1 MTGGRLART
10 IGTVLVL
17 AATAV
22 LAPAATAAEVPHK
35 VMMVLWRGCEDACKG
50 FQEYLR
56 SKDASV
62 EFLLRDV
69 KQDAT
74 ELPGL
79 VREAR
84 ALAVD
89 LVVTWGTTATL
100 GIVGEYD
107 KADPERYLTDIP
119 VLFMIVTDPLEA
131 RVVENLERPGR
142 NVSGTLYLVPE
153 DVQMRAIRTYL
164 PFDKLGMIYNTNE
177 VNAVISADKIR
188 KIAEEQDFQVVARE
202 VPNDVGGKP
211 IVDSLPGLIGEL
223 AEAKVD
229 LIYIGSSSF
238 IVLNRD
244 VFTRAAVERGLP
256 VAAAGEVAVV
266 ESDALM
272 GLVSRYHTVGQLTAA
287 RAEEILSGGKRP
299 AEIAVESLS
308 RYSFLVNMDVARRL
322 GRYPPMTLLNIA
334 EVVKAPQGSR

>member
-1 MTGGRLART
+1 MIGRRLART
-10 IGTVLVL
+10 IRTVLILV
-17 AATAV
+17 ATAA
-22 LAPAATAAEVPHK
+22 LAPAAATAEPPHK
-35 VMMVLWRGCEDACKG
+35 VMMVLWRGCEDACQG

-74 ELPGL
+74 QLPGL
-79 VREAR
+79 VKEAR

-107 KADPERYLTDIP
+107 KADPDRYLTDIP

-131 RVVENLERPGR
+131 RVVQDLERPGR

-153 DVQMRAIRTYL
+153 DVQMRAIRSYL

-188 KIAEEQDFQVVARE
+188 KVAVEQGFQVVARE
-202 VPNDVGGKP
+202 VPNDAGGKP
-211 IVDSLPGLIGEL
+211 IVDSLSGLIGEL
-223 AEAKVD
+223 AKEKVD

-244 VFTRAAVERGLP
+244 VFTRAAIERGLP

-287 RAEEILSGGKRP
+287 RAEEILYGGKQP
-299 AEIAVESLS
+299 GEIAVESLS

-334 EVVKAPQGSR
+334 EVVKAPQEVR

>member
-1 MTGGRLART
+1 MIGRRLART
-10 IGTVLVL
+10 IGTILVL
-17 AATAV
+17 AAAAAF
-22 LAPAATAAEVPHK
+22 APAAASAAPHK
-35 VMMVLWRGCEDACKG
+35 VMMVLWRGCEDACQG

-69 KQDAT
+69 EQDAT
-74 ELPGL
+74 QLPGL
-79 VREAR
+79 VKEAR

-107 KADPERYLTDIP
+107 KADPDRYLTDIP

-131 RVVENLERPGR
+131 RVVQDLDRPGR

-153 DVQMRAIRTYL
+153 DVQMRAIRSYL
-164 PFDKLGMIYNTNE
+164 PFDKLGMVYNTNE

-188 KIAEEQDFQVVARE
+188 KIAVEQGFQVVARE
-202 VPNDVGGKP
+202 VPNDAAGKP
-211 IVDSLPGLIGEL
+211 IVDSLSGLIGEL
-223 AEAKVD
+223 AEEKVD
-229 LIYIGSSSF
+229 LVYIGSSSF

-244 VFTRAAVERGLP
+244 VFTRAAMEHGLP

-287 RAEEILSGGKRP
+287 RAEEILYGGKQP
-299 AEIAVESLS
+299 GEIAVESLS

-334 EVVKAPQGSR
+334 EVVKAPQESR